1 MSTVI
6 ELDEQQLREVCE
18 ATQQV
23 DAAIAIQTATVEY
36 IRYWKRQR
44 LKELAGKVEMDE
56 SWRMMDVAD
65 SGERTRDQSSH

>member
-6 ELDEQQLREVCE
+6 ELDEKQLREVCE
-18 ATQQV
+18 ATQQA

-56 SWRMMDVAD
+56 GWRMMNVAEL
-65 SGERTRDQSSH
+65 GEASRDQSSH